1 MTSSAKPIQVFCTM
15 PSRSGAESMARQLV
29 ASRLAACVQV
39 LGPLA
44 STYRWQ
50 GTVENAE
57 EWLCLIKS
65 REDLYSRVESAILD
79 GHPYEVPEIIAVPIT
94 AGNADYLNW
103 LEQECGSTEST

>member
-1 MTSSAKPIQVFCTM
+1 MNGSRAIQVFCTM
-15 PSRSGAESMARQLV
+15 PSRAGAESMARQLV

-50 GTVENAE
+50 GAVETAE

-65 REDLYSRVESAILD
+65 REDLYARLESAILD
-79 GHPYEVPEIIAVPIT
+79 GHPYEVPEIIALPILD
-94 AGNADYLNW
+94 GNADYLKW
-103 LEQECGSTEST
+103 LEQESGSAEGP